1 MNLMAG
7 LQLLLSSLWKA
18 STKETG
24 SEDVVDVEAAG
35 QETPALV
42 DILSGE

>member
-7 LQLLLSSLWKA
+7 RQLLLSSLWKA

-24 SEDVVDVEAAG
+24 SEDVVDVGAACSP
-35 QETPALV
+35 T
-42 DILSGE
+42 